1 MQRTVVESLNRLM
14 ITHKS
19 LHRLYLEKLGLFFGL
34 PRLMYQIKIHPQLSQ
49 QKLGERLGVSKEAV
63 SVSVRRLEKK
73 GYIKRE
79 TDPSDKRKVLL
90 SLTQSGHDILDEVLI
105 HQNAAYEQLL
115 EPLNDDQRQHLQTLL
130 ELMLQNDKKED
141 KS

>member
-19 LHRLYLEKLGLFFGL
+19 LHRRYLEKLGLFFGQ

-49 QKLGERLGVSKEAV
+49 QELGERLGVSKEAV

-73 GYIKRE
+73 GYIQRE
-79 TDPSDKRKVLL
+79 SDPSDKRRVLL
-90 SLTQSGHDILDEVLI
+90 SLTQEGLNLLDEVLI

-115 EPLNDDQRQHLQTLL
+115 EPLDENQRQQLQGLL
-130 ELMLQNDKKED
+130 ELMLQEKKED